1 MIAQSSLLFKLSGTT
16 SWKFQ
21 FSDNPWNHKQ
31 DNFLSKNSCANDQ
44 YWNMEKLATSFV
56 GPSLGEWKARLN
68 PGEKPG
74 KRNRWRRAGAT
85 LLGRS
90 SPTNWESEK
99 PTNWVKATLHS
110 HHPSQWT
117 HAAKQERI
125 DIANVIWKCLNA
137 ALPSEHVRWQQSALK
152 CMNIEMLLHVN
163 TTNGGV

>member
-1 MIAQSSLLFKLSGTT
+1 MIAHYCLNCLARLAENSNSVTILETINKIIFFPRIVVRMTNIEIWKSLRQVL
-16 SWKFQ
+16 WK
-21 FSDNPWNHKQ
+21 S
-31 DNFLSKNSCANDQ
+31 
-44 YWNMEKLATSFV
+44 
-56 GPSLGEWKARLN
+56 PSLGEWKARLN

-152 CMNIEMLLHVN
+152 CMNTEMLL
-163 TTNGGV
+163 